1 MSGKRLSRDSGRR
14 LPGQLSGLDRR
25 RFLFGAGA
33 LGATAV
39 LAACTGNDDDSD
51 TAQTTAPPVDAGAE
65 GPPVTIGFSAPQADH
80 GWIAAISSKAQERA
94 DSYSDV
100 TLRAAAA
107 TNDVNV
113 QISEV
118 EALIDAGIDA
128 LVILPFDGNALT
140 EIGRSATQAGIPVI
154 NLDRIFADPLAYRT
168 YYGGD
173 NYGLGVNAGN
183 YIGQR
188 LRDEGVSNPVI
199 VEVQGIAELP
209 LVQQRS
215 EGFEDALA
223 TYDFGVAAREAGDF
237 TAATGTEVMANLLQA
252 NPQIDAV
259 FNQDDDQ
266 GIGVLAAIEEAGRDE
281 FFMVGTGG
289 STNMMDHIAA
299 DNTVVKATTLYS
311 PIMSASAVSVARL
324 IAQNKGLSELPE
336 LAVPQTII
344 AYSAVVTRD
353 NVDSYMPIGYLS

>member
-1 MSGKRLSRDSGRR
+1 MSDQT
-14 LPGQLSGLDRR
+14 PGLDRR

-33 LGATAV
+33 VGATAV
-39 LAACTGNDDDSD
+39 LAACTGSGDDDENPV
-51 TAQTTAPPVDAGAE
+51 AAPTGQG
-65 GPPVTIGFSAPQADH
+65 GPGPEVTIGFSAPQADH

-94 DSYSDV
+94 EQYEDV

-118 EALIDAGIDA
+118 QALIDADVDA

-140 EIGRSATQAGIPVI
+140 EIGRSAMQADTPVV

-188 LRDEGVSNPVI
+188 LKDAGVSNPVI
-199 VEVQGIAELP
+199 VEVQGIAELE

-215 EGFEDALA
+215 KGFSDALA
-223 TYDFGVAAREAGDF
+223 THNFRVKARQAGDF

-252 NPQIDAV
+252 NPKIDAV

-289 STNMMDHIAA
+289 STDMMEHIQA
-299 DNTVVKATTLYS
+299 DNTVVKATALYS
-311 PIMSASAVSVARL
+311 PIMSASAISVARL
-324 IAQNKGLSELPE
+324 IAQSKGFGELPE

-344 AYSAVVTRD
+344 AYSAVVTKD
-353 NVDSYMPIGYLS
+353 NVGDYMRIGYRS